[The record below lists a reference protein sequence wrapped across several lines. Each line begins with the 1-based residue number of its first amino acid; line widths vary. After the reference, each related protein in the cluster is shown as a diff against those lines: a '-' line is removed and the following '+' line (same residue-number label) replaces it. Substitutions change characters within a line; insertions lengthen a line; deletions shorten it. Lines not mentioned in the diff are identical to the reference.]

1 MNTRVGTLVAVTGF
15 NFRIYSVKEARPE
28 FLQRFPDALV
38 LNHVNADTNNHRC
51 MLQANRVSQI
61 TVLVEPALT
70 AIPGIVHGFST
81 RRAEHNAFTLGP
93 SSSENPAIQ
102 INRTRFLDAVGMTG
116 WPLLKLKQTH
126 SNIVHDFKDT
136 WAASQPVEGDGAITA
151 LGGAALGIQT
161 ADCVPIL
168 IADREARVVAA
179 IHAGWR
185 GTASRIAEKAIR
197 QIGQAYG
204 VAPEDL
210 TAVIGPHNAVCCYEV
225 GDEVVAA
232 VNDPEA
238 ILRKPEWLKAHLNQA
253 LANKRQLMEA
263 GIPETQI
270 LVSNLCTQC
279 RADLFYSYRRDGE
292 RTGRML
298 SVIGIL
304 P

>member
-1 MNTRVGTLVAVTGF
+1 
-15 NFRIYSVKEARPE
+15 
-28 FLQRFPDALV
+28 
-38 LNHVNADTNNHRC
+38 

-61 TVLVEPALT
+61 TVLSEAALS
-70 AIPGIVHGFST
+70 AIPRIVHGFST

-93 SSSENPAIQ
+93 SNSENPAIQ
-102 INRTRFLDAVGMTG
+102 MNRARFLDAVGMTG

-126 SNIVHDFKDT
+126 SNIVHDFRDT

-168 IADREARVVAA
+168 IADKNARVIAA
-179 IHAGWR
+179 VHAGWR
-185 GTASRIAEKAIR
+185 GIASRITENSVRKMT
-197 QIGQAYG
+197 QAYG

-225 GDEVVAA
+225 GEEVVAA
-232 VNDPEA
+232 VNDSAA
-238 ILRKPEWLKAHLNQA
+238 ILRKPEWAKAHLDQA
-253 LANKRQLMEA
+253 LANKRQLSEA
-263 GIPETQI
+263 GIPEAQI
-270 LVSNLCTQC
+270 LVSTLCTQC
-279 RADLFYSYRRDGE
+279 RPDLFYSYRQEGE